1 MTRPAADD
9 RFVQLLE
16 AHKRI
21 LYKVANTYCADVE
34 GRRDLVQ
41 EMVVHLWKSFPRYDD
56 SFKFSTW
63 MYRIAMNV
71 AISNLRSEK
80 PAERD
85 AVSLDTVEIIDFAAA
100 DRVMGEVGDELR
112 RLQQLIAN
120 LDAMN
125 RALIVLHLEGHSH
138 GEIAEI
144 LGITET
150 NVGTRI
156 NRIKT
161 RLQKDLALETNANA

>member
-1 MTRPAADD
+1 MESTMTLPAADD
-9 RFVQLLE
+9 RFVTLLE

-21 LYKVANTYCADVE
+21 LYKVANTYCTDGE

-41 EMVVHLWKSFPRYDD
+41 EMVVQLWTSFPRYDD

-85 AVSLDTVEIIDFAAA
+85 SVSLDSVEIIDFAAA
-100 DRVMGEVGDELR
+100 
-112 RLQQLIAN
+112 
-120 LDAMN
+120 
-125 RALIVLHLEGHSH
+125 
-138 GEIAEI
+138 
-144 LGITET
+144 
-150 NVGTRI
+150 
-156 NRIKT
+156 
-161 RLQKDLALETNANA
+161 